1 VLLIMAVEF
10 ALISPLFMLI
20 ANAVSR
26 KAEYRADEQAVK
38 EGYAEQLVSAL
49 KKLARQN
56 FSDLSPHPALV
67 LLEYSHPTL
76 AQRVEAIEKLS
87 GENNK

>member
-1 VLLIMAVEF
+1 MAVEF